1 MCPML
6 TLTSPSSYSSL
17 SRTGIC
23 YQAHFLIL
31 CKQKLFFMF
40 SPHTQLSQGG
50 IPIDKS
56 QDCKSRG
63 CTLITQQ
70 IHISQI
76 WLSRVL
82 VRPMLLL
89 VMKLTVSRSRVTFQ
103 KPKLV
108 PPCSTLKST
117 LLLAWSSLSLAEA
130 PKGLIYHTVSQRPWP
145 SQRPGQRRLSTAP
158 SQHSEREEQDK
169 C

>member
-1 MCPML
+1 MIPSLDRLIVISYFSDRIITMSPVVCFPLKQYLTMYPML
-6 TLTSPSSYSSL
+6 TLNSPFSYSSL
-17 SRTGIC
+17 SSTGIC
-23 YQAHFLIL
+23 YHAHFLIS
-31 CKQKLFFMF
+31 CKQKLFFLF

-50 IPIDKS
+50 IPTDKS

-82 VRPMLLL
+82 GRPMLLL

-103 KPKLV
+103 KPKLA

-117 LLLAWSSLSLAEA
+117 LLLAC
-130 PKGLIYHTVSQRPWP
+130 H
-145 SQRPGQRRLSTAP
+145 
-158 SQHSEREEQDK
+158 
-169 C
+169 